1 MSADL
6 ELRRVRKQYGDVV
19 AVDDIDLYV
28 EHGNLVSFLGPSGC
42 GKTTTLRMIAG
53 LTQTTAGEIFVGSE
67 PVSRKPVHKRNVGML
82 FQSYALFPHMNVAAN
97 VAFGLKMR
105 GIKGVPLDRAV
116 DAAMDKVGLLAM
128 RGRYPDELS
137 GGQQQRV
144 ALARALV
151 IEPAILLLDEP
162 LGALDR
168 QLRQSMQIE
177 LKALQKSLQI
187 TTVVVTHDQEEALVL
202 SDKISVMNNGRIEQY
217 ASPSDIYQ
225 RPQTAFVARF
235 LGTTNAFEG
244 RIVRSDAERVLVD
257 IGGPVIAALPNTA
270 VEAGSKVLVAIRPQD
285 IDLFWSGEAPGDGEN
300 SFPVLLKERLFRGN
314 ESDYLFASDA
324 GLTFTVSQSN
334 RVADLRRGDCTA
346 QATINFPAAAAR
358 VITL

>member
-6 ELRRVRKQYGDVV
+6 ELRKVRKHYGDIV
-19 AVDDIDLYV
+19 AVDDINLYV
-28 EHGNLVSFLGPSGC
+28 DHGSLVSFLGPSGC

-53 LTQTTAGEIFVGSE
+53 LTQTSAGEIFVGGE

-82 FQSYALFPHMNVAAN
+82 FQSYALFPHMTVAAN
-97 VAFGLKMR
+97 VGFGLKMR
-105 GIKGVPLDRAV
+105 GIKGNALDRAV

-128 RGRYPDELS
+128 RRRYPDELS

-187 TTVVVTHDQEEALVL
+187 TTIVVTHDQEEALVL

-217 ASPSDIYQ
+217 ASPGDIYQ
-225 RPQTAFVARF
+225 QPQTAFVARF

-244 RIVRSDAERVLVD
+244 RVLRSDTERLAVD
-257 IGGPVIAALPNTA
+257 IGGRTVVAFPNSDVA
-270 VEAGSKVLVAIRPQD
+270 VGSKVLVAVRPQD
-285 IDLFWSGEAPGDGEN
+285 IDLIWPGQAQSTGEN
-300 SFPVLLKERLFRGN
+300 TFPMLLKEKLFRGN
-314 ESDYLFASDA
+314 ELDYLFASDS
-324 GLTFTVSQSN
+324 GLTFTVSESN
-334 RVADLRRGDCTA
+334 RATNVRRADQNA
-346 QATINFPAAAAR
+346 QATISFPAAAAR
-358 VITL
+358 VILL

>member
-6 ELRRVRKQYGDVV
+6 ELRKVTKRYGNVV
-19 AVDDIDLYV
+19 AVDGIDLYV

-53 LTQTTAGEIFVGSE
+53 LTQASAGEIFVGGE
-67 PVSRKPVHKRNVGML
+67 PINRKPVHKRNVGML
-82 FQSYALFPHMNVAAN
+82 FQSYALFPHMKVAQN

-105 GIKGVPLDRAV
+105 GMRGAALERAV

-128 RGRYPDELS
+128 KGRYPDELS

-151 IEPAILLLDEP
+151 IEPALLLLDEP

-177 LKALQKSLQI
+177 LKALQKALQI
-187 TTVVVTHDQEEALVL
+187 TTIVVTHDQEEALVL
-202 SDKISVMNNGRIEQY
+202 SDKISVMNDGRIEQY
-217 ASPSDIYQ
+217 APPGTLYRQ
-225 RPQTAFVARF
+225 PQTAFVARF

-244 RIVRSDAERVLVD
+244 RVVRSNAERIVVD
-257 IGGPVIAALPNTA
+257 VGGRSVIALPNA
-270 VEAGSKVLVAIRPQD
+270 NFSAGSKVLVAVRPQD
-285 IDLFWSGEAPGDGEN
+285 IDISWSPQSGTEGEN
-300 SFPVLLKERLFRGN
+300 SIAVRLKDKLFRGN
-314 ESDYLFASDA
+314 ESDYIFTCDE
-324 GLTFTVSQSN
+324 GLAFIASQSN
-334 RVADLRRGDCTA
+334 RTA
-346 QATINFPAAAAR
+346 NTAPNDRIDRATISFPAAATRIVA
-358 VITL
+358 L